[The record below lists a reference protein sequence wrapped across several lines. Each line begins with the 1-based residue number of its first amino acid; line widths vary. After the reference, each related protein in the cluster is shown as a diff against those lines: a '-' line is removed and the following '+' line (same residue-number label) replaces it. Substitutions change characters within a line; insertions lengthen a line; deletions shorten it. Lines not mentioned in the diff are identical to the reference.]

1 MNECEK
7 ILNAL
12 VEAEKNTQASELAIW
27 LGDKWIEYNN
37 LVRAEADFK
46 IAYDKSADVKK
57 DKYDTF
63 VAHQKLLEK
72 T

>member
-1 MNECEK
+1 MDECEK
-7 ILNAL
+7 ILDAL
-12 VEAEKNTQASELAIW
+12 VQDDKNTQASELAIW

-46 IAYDKSADVKK
+46 IAYDKSDVKK

-63 VAHQKLLEK
+63 VAHQK
-72 T
+72 